1 MDCCEKFDCDLLLT
15 LPDTEFISASMLTGG
30 LTNRCWKVVLFHPST
45 NQTKEYVW
53 RPLSA
58 ATQVFGIERQH
69 EYQLLTMIYDTGLA
83 PKPLQLL
90 VDVDSAVERV
100 TGLVVEWLPGTEATS
115 RFSDT
120 ALCQLQAKV
129 HQLPLP
135 SWRLDVQ
142 QRAQH
147 YWQHIKNDHKTP
159 LLTSIYTF
167 FQHQSVPTAFDD
179 CCCHFD
185 LGRYNVILPLSTTSL
200 TDRAKIIDWEYAAA
214 GDPSLD
220 LAMTII
226 ANELDPE
233 LAVSDYCDYRQ
244 LIEQGTHFN
253 KYDWLQA
260 VSGWQPWCQYLALLW
275 YLAGYKIWHQP
286 EYLQH
291 ASQLQQQLIEYINR
305 S

>member
-1 MDCCEKFDCDLLLT
+1 MDYCEKFDCDLLLA

-30 LTNRCWKVVLFHPST
+30 LTNRCWKLVLFHPST
-45 NQTKEYVW
+45 NQTKAYVW
-53 RPLSA
+53 RPFSA
-58 ATQVFGIERQH
+58 VTQIFGIERQH
-69 EYQLLTMIYDTGLA
+69 EYQLLALISDTGLA

-90 VDVDSAVERV
+90 VDANRSTDRV
-100 TGLVVEWLPGTEATS
+100 TGLVVEWLPGIEATS
-115 RFSDT
+115 FFSDN

-129 HQLPLP
+129 HQLLIP

-147 YWQHIKNDHKTP
+147 YWQHINADHKTP
-159 LLTSIYTF
+159 QLISIYNF
-167 FQHQSVPTAFDD
+167 FQNQAVPTVFDD

-185 LGRYNVILPLSTTSL
+185 LGRYNVILPSLTDSL

-233 LAVSDYCDYRQ
+233 LAVSNYCDYRQ
-244 LIEQGTHFN
+244 LIEKETHFN
-253 KYDWLQA
+253 KHDWLQA
-260 VSGWQPWCQYLALLW
+260 VIGWQPWCQYLALLW
-275 YLAGYKIWHQP
+275 YFVGYKIWHQP

-305 S
+305 V